1 MRLRSIH
8 PKYLDSKWLVALRR
22 ESLLA
27 KKVLEWKTK
36 WYKNHPQ
43 LNRFKE
49 QQHPISAI
57 NLYLQHIYIESDNR
71 WFSFDKSKFKLIYN
85 LEQINVTTWQIEFE
99 KQHILNKTKT
109 RDTKKYEEIKNSKIM
124 HAHPIFK
131 IIKWEIEN
139 REIL

>member
-8 PKYLDSKWLVALRR
+8 PKHLDSKGLVALRR

-49 QQHPISAI
+49 QKNPISAI
-57 NLYLQHIYIESDNR
+57 NLYLQHIYIEAGNR
-71 WFSFDKSKFKLIYN
+71 WFSFDKSKFNIISDIEKLT
-85 LEQINVTTWQIEFE
+85 VTKWQIEFE
-99 KQHILNKTKT
+99 KQHILNKTKN
-109 RDTKKYEEIKNSKIM
+109 RDIKKYEEIKNSKIIK
-124 HAHPIFK
+124 AHPIFE
-131 IIKWEIEN
+131 IIEWDIED

>member
-8 PKYLDSKWLVALRR
+8 PKHLDSKGLVALRR

-27 KKVLEWKTK
+27 KKVLEWETK

-49 QQHPISAI
+49 QKNPISAI
-57 NLYLQHIYIESDNR
+57 NLYLQHIHIEATNR
-71 WFSFDKSKFKLIYN
+71 WFSFEKSKFKIISN
-85 LEQINVTTWQIEFE
+85 LEQIAVTIWQIEFE
-99 KQHILNKTKT
+99 KQHILKKTKI
-109 RDTKKYEEIKNSKIM
+109 RDIQKHEELKNSKIIQ
-124 HAHPIFK
+124 AHPIFK
-131 IIKWEIEN
+131 ITKWEIEN